1 MRCKRARLVRVSF
14 MHWESCACLRNVMS
28 SISSASF
35 MQGAKEIEEKTCLEP
50 IQGVLAKGFVGPGT
64 NEERT
69 EKSATKADL
78 RA

>member
-1 MRCKRARLVRVSF
+1 
-14 MHWESCACLRNVMS
+14 
-28 SISSASF
+28 